1 MTTPQDAERAA
12 FLAWYHRQCA
22 ENPELRTA
30 TSRVLA
36 WRAWQANAGA
46 NVGNS
51 QVSAVKLPEPVA
63 GQSRFKSESQWSS
76 CSPAHVRMVLEKPEE
91 WRGYEV
97 RYLYAN
103 PLADRP

>member
-1 MTTPQDAERAA
+1 MTDHETSRAA
-12 FLAWYHRQCA
+12 FLAWYEREADH
-22 ENPELRTA
+22 PTLRTPEA
-30 TSRVLA
+30 RRLA
-36 WRAWQANAGA
+36 WRAWQANSGE
-46 NVGNS
+46 NMGNS
-51 QVSAVKLPEPVA
+51 QVSVVNMPEPVA
-63 GQSRFKSESQWSS
+63 GQSRFAGEAEWSS